1 MSRKPKDITVEEI
14 GKLLQREQNRIENM
28 ENTTNK
34 SREKIQKINRQLD
47 EQEKQLVE
55 IITNI
60 TYAQQSIDNL
70 EDFNENDNS
79 NFTTQ
84 INDILAN
91 MRKIR
96 LTLAN
101 VIKKN

>member
-1 MSRKPKDITVEEI
+1 MEL
-14 GKLLQREQNRIENM
+14 KLEL
-28 ENTTNK
+28 
-34 SREKIQKINRQLD
+34 LD
-47 EQEKQLVE
+47 FEQEKQLVE

-70 EDFNENDNS
+70 EDFNENDNTD
-79 NFTTQ
+79 FTTQ

>member
-1 MSRKPKDITVEEI
+1 MSRNQKDITIEEI
-14 GKLLQREQNRIENM
+14 GKLLQREQNRIESM
-28 ENTTNK
+28 ENTSTK

-47 EQEKQLVE
+47 EQEKQIIE

-60 TYAQQSIDNL
+60 AYAQQSIDNL
-70 EDFNENDNS
+70 EDFNENDDS
-79 NFTTQ
+79 NFTIQ

-101 VIKKN
+101 VIKTN

>member
-1 MSRKPKDITVEEI
+1 MSRNQKDITIEEI
-14 GKLLQREQNRIENM
+14 GKLLQREQNRIESM

-34 SREKIQKINRQLD
+34 SREKIKKINRQLD
-47 EQEKQLVE
+47 EQEKHLVE

-70 EDFNENDNS
+70 EDFNENDNTD
-79 NFTTQ
+79 FTTQ
-84 INDILAN
+84 INEILAN

>member
-1 MSRKPKDITVEEI
+1 MSRNQKDITIEEI
-14 GKLLQREQNRIENM
+14 GKLLQREQNRIESM
-28 ENTTNK
+28 ENTSTK

-47 EQEKQLVE
+47 EQEKQIVE

-60 TYAQQSIDNL
+60 AYAQQSIDNL
-70 EDFNENDNS
+70 EDFNENDDS
-79 NFTTQ
+79 NFTIQ

-101 VIKKN
+101 VIKTN

>member
-1 MSRKPKDITVEEI
+1 MSRNQKDITIEDI
-14 GKLLQREQNRIENM
+14 GKLLQREQNRIESM

-34 SREKIQKINRQLD
+34 SREKIKKINRQLD
-47 EQEKQLVE
+47 EQEKHLVE

-70 EDFNENDNS
+70 EDFNENDNTD
-79 NFTTQ
+79 FTTQ
-84 INDILAN
+84 INEILAN